1 IMRHSDW
8 NAFFHAEIPEE
19 IKTTLPKEL
28 PADEILFDILYMFLY
43 NNFRSTHLSLIS
55 IDMVSFLPERNYV

>member
-1 IMRHSDW
+1 MRHSER

-28 PADEILFDILYMFLY
+28 PADEFLFDILYMFLY
-43 NNFRSTHLSLIS
+43 NNFRLTHLSLIS
-55 IDMVSFLPERNYV
+55 IDMVPYQLERNHV